1 MQSSLSGYVGVNM
14 SKFILVA
21 EDDTDILSLVKA
33 VLEDEGYTVGST
45 MGVDTVT
52 QATERHPD
60 LILLDYQ
67 MPGMDGVNVAKQ
79 LHADEHTRHIPII
92 AMTAAGRAPFVCRE
106 MDAAGCLGKPFDI
119 DQLLEVVDS
128 MLHTTHE

>member
-1 MQSSLSGYVGVNM
+1 M

-21 EDDTDILSLVKA
+21 EDDTDILSLVEA

-45 MGVDTVT
+45 MGSDTVT
-52 QATERHPD
+52 QASERNPD

-67 MPGMDGVNVAKQ
+67 MPGMDGVNVARQ
-79 LHADEHTRHIPII
+79 LRANERTSHIPII
-92 AMTAAGRAPFVCRE
+92 AMTAAGYAPMVCRE

-119 DQLLEVVDS
+119 DQLLEVVHS
-128 MLHTTHE
+128 KLHTTHD